1 MADLGR
7 GEITANMQD
16 PPDKKR
22 RKTMDKLAKK
32 AAAGD
37 ANALLRLQA
46 LSGYDPAKEG
56 GLDGTD
62 PYADLRDDFKA
73 RFGTGNPGAATADA
87 QNYARMLVADLT
99 GAAVPNYLP
108 PKDAYIGDTI
118 GKVLKVAAPIAGA
131 LIPGVGMLG
140 AAAIGAG
147 GNALGQYAGTG
158 KVNVGQ
164 SLLSGG
170 LAAGGNA
177 LLGNGLG
184 SVPGRTVGYT
194 PTSVV
199 EGATGGLDA
208 AKSAAMAGKAAMGSG
223 GGLGGILRG
232 AGDLLTDYGP
242 LVAGGLGA
250 IGAGKMGSQ
259 AEDLR
264 NQAARVAMR
273 DYQQRAPL
281 REAAVTGLTGPRPQ
295 REDLSGLYADP
306 SNPYRR
312 PVARMAG

>member
-99 GAAVPNYLP
+99 GSEVPNYLP

-131 LIPGVGMLG
+131 LIPGVGTLG
-140 AAAIGAG
+140 AAAIGG
-147 GNALGQYAGTG
+147 LGNAAGQYAQSG
-158 KVNVGQ
+158 KVNIGQ

-184 SVPGRTVGYT
+184 STGAPGGAVGYT
-194 PTSVV
+194 PTGVV
-199 EGATGGLDA
+199 EGAGGL
-208 AKSAAMAGKAAMGSG
+208 GKAAAVGSKIAG
-223 GGLGGILRG
+223 GSGGLGGLLG
-232 AGDLLTDYGP
+232 TVGDLATTYGP

-250 IGAGKMGSQ
+250 IGAGQLGSQ

-281 REAAVTGLTGPRPQ
+281 REAAVTGLTGPRPV
-295 REDLSGLYADP
+295 REDLSGLFTDP

-312 PVARMAG
+312 PVARTAG

>member
-22 RKTMDKLAKK
+22 MKEMDKLAKK

-37 ANALLRLQA
+37 QAALLRLQA
-46 LSGYDPAKEG
+46 LSGYDAKKEG
-56 GLDGTD
+56 GLNGVD
-62 PYADLRDDFKA
+62 PYADLRDDFKGA
-73 RFGTGNPGAATADA
+73 FGKQNTGAATADA

-99 GAAVPNYLP
+99 GSEVPNYLP

-118 GKVLKVAAPIAGA
+118 GKVLKIAAPIAGA

-158 KVNVGQ
+158 KVNIGQ
-164 SLLSGG
+164 AALSGG

-184 SVPGRTVGYT
+184 STAAQGGAVGYT

-199 EGATGGLDA
+199 EGAAGAGSGGA
-208 AKSAAMAGKAAMGSG
+208 AGLPTALGKGLSLNGVLGTLGKAA
-223 GGLGGILRG
+223 
-232 AGDLLTDYGP
+232 P
-242 LVAGGLGA
+242 LIAGGMGA
-250 IGAGKMGSQ
+250 IGAGKLGSQ

-264 NQAARVAMR
+264 NQAARIALT
-273 DYQQRAPL
+273 DYQGRKPF
-281 REAAVTGLTGPRPQ
+281 RDAALEGLMGPQPQ
-295 REDLSGLYADP
+295 REDLSGLFSDP

-312 PVARMAG
+312 PVPRPGA

>member
-7 GEITANMQD
+7 GEIVGNMSD
-16 PPDKKR
+16 PPDAKR

-37 ANALLRLQA
+37 QAALLRLQA
-46 LSGYDPAKEG
+46 LSGYDPKKEG
-56 GLDGTD
+56 GLKGVD
-62 PYADLRDDFKA
+62 PYADLRDDFKGA
-73 RFGTGNPGAATADA
+73 FGKQNTGAATADA

-99 GAAVPNYLP
+99 GSEVPNYLP

-118 GKVLKVAAPIAGA
+118 GKVLKVAAPLAGA

-184 SVPGRTVGYT
+184 STGGGAGLPGYT
-194 PTSVV
+194 PSAVV
-199 EGATGGLDA
+199 EGPAGAAKAAAIGAEGAGAAGGAGGLLGA
-208 AKSAAMAGKAAMGSG
+208 ASKYAPLV
-223 GGLGGILRG
+223 LGGIQAVQTASQQSR
-232 AGDLLTDYGP
+232 ANDL
-242 LVAGGLGA
+242 
-250 IGAGKMGSQ
+250 Q
-259 AEDLR
+259 
-264 NQAARVAMR
+264 NQALGFAKQ
-273 DYQQRAPL
+273 DYAGRQPF
-281 REAAVTGLTGPRPQ
+281 REALMAKLSAPTPTAP
-295 REDLSGLYADP
+295 DLSGLFQS
-306 SNPYRR
+306 SNPYGRR
-312 PVARMAG
+312 YGAAMG